1 MPDLVFSTIID
12 VLKQRDDHIWS
23 RSSKLNQSM
32 NERTN
37 GQTKEQANE
46 ITKLQIRT
54 QRSGCM
60 SANCAVYKLVN
71 L

>member
-1 MPDLVFSTIID
+1 MNG
-12 VLKQRDDHIWS
+12 
-23 RSSKLNQSM
+23 SSKLNQSM
-32 NERTN
+32 NERRN
-37 GQTKEQANE
+37 EQTKEQVNE